1 MWLVE
6 MLLLSLVGGTMLGV
20 GWRLF
25 DDWRERT
32 ENERLR
38 KRVEAN
44 LGSGWVEAHQDPN
57 ATVPKE

>member
-25 DDWRERT
+25 DEWRERS
-32 ENERLR
+32 N
-38 KRVEAN
+38 
-44 LGSGWVEAHQDPN
+44 
-57 ATVPKE
+57 KEVAQQAVIRIDTKNRQ